1 MAVKTYRELTVRQR
15 GVELVEFVY
24 GLTRTFPS
32 QEKYGLASQLQRAA
46 VSIAAN
52 IAEGYGRLHR
62 PEYVHHLSIARGSLF
77 EVETLLTI
85 ARRLKL
91 ITRQQ
96 ALEAWTC
103 SQEVGRMLTRMIAT
117 LRKP

>member
-1 MAVKTYRELTVRQR
+1 VYRLATQLRDEAVRVTNLPSASKEFKLKDQLR
-15 GVELVEFVY
+15 G
-24 GLTRTFPS
+24 
-32 QEKYGLASQLQRAA
+32 AA
-46 VSIAAN
+46 GSVAAN

-103 SQEVGRMLTRMIAT
+103 SQEVGRMLARMIAT